1 MRRAER
7 LVEDTESQR
16 TPETRLGGPHYRRSR
31 SRSLRYIRSH
41 SDEPATLCTRAA
53 CDHLFAS
60 KDLYGVPA
68 VAAGH
73 GRRDGVYWRGD
84 GLAGVGGPV
93 I

>member
-16 TPETRLGGPHYRRSR
+16 TPETRLGRPYCRRSR

-41 SDEPATLCTRAA
+41 SDEPATMRTRAA
-53 CDHLFAS
+53 CDHLCAT
-60 KDLYGVPA
+60 KDLYGVPS

-73 GRRDGVYWRGD
+73 GRRDGSYWRGD
-84 GLAGVGGPV
+84 GLAGFG
-93 I
+93 